1 MTAAAGGWSNGKV
14 IEGEGAIHLQLT
26 TVQRRVTFMRSSRWI
41 VVIAFTATLGVTL
54 PAVSIAASAPAGAP
68 SAAATPAATSTG
80 IATADGEESG
90 VTVVVQQLKRG
101 SAGTATLRFTI
112 VNGSNKNFGF
122 GYAMADPKHENADHG
137 SVGGV
142 QLVDE
147 AGKKRYFVVRDTQN
161 KCVCSQKVTD
171 IKPGSS
177 KNLWG
182 KFPAPPANVQKIS
195 VVVPHFGP
203 MDDVPISH

>member
-1 MTAAAGGWSNGKV
+1 
-14 IEGEGAIHLQLT
+14 
-26 TVQRRVTFMRSSRWI
+26 MRSSRWI
-41 VVIAFTATLGVTL
+41 VLIAFTAALGVTS
-54 PAVSIAASAPAGAP
+54 PAV
-68 SAAATPAATSTG
+68 SAAATPAASSAG

-90 VTVVVQQLKRG
+90 VKVVVQELKRG
-101 SAGTATLRFTI
+101 SADTVTLKFTI
-112 VNGSNKNFGF
+112 SNGSNKNFGF
-122 GYAMADPKHENADHG
+122 GYAMADSKHEIPDYG

-147 AGKKRYFVVRDTQN
+147 AGKKKYFVVRDTQN

-177 KNLWG
+177 KNLWA

-195 VVVPHFGP
+195 VVIPHFGP